1 MSVSVE
7 ITWTDERWRN
17 EELLGDEGS
26 VGDTGVLTTGR
37 GRGEMLEYE

>member
-26 VGDTGVLTTGR
+26 VGDTGVLTTGG